1 MSDTNKNGQ
10 IDPDEA
16 AGVVDEEETVNEA
29 LVEKKITD
37 EEAGTV
43 DTLDALEKEAQKIEM
58 EEGMGASANVA
69 DIEASD
75 IAAEAPTEKKAAPE
89 EKPQAPSAPMPAEA
103 VQEVIKE
110 QVSEAKQE
118 NTREVDELTSEFKKP
133 LS

>member
-1 MSDTNKNGQ
+1 MSDTNKNSK

-16 AGVVDEEETVNEA
+16 AGIVDEEETVNEA

-58 EEGMGASANVA
+58 EEGMGGPAGVA
-69 DIEASD
+69 DISVEE
-75 IAAEAPTEKKAAPE
+75 IKVETPREERTKPEK
-89 EKPQAPSAPMPAEA
+89 QSQTPSASTPAEV
-103 VQEVIKE
+103 VQEVSKE
-110 QVSEAKQE
+110 Q
-118 NTREVDELTSEFKKP
+118 TSEVNKEIQPETEISSEIKKS